1 MHFVMQG
8 TANLFLRLTNDL
20 SIFIDVRISRDFFSK
35 LSKFIQIWGA
45 SCRYRFE
52 QMVRCYAMLVLSFV
66 PPIWRS
72 NGVNKAARWNSTA
85 PDVGVFLGCH
95 SILLVNNCDTR
106 GWFNFFKVFHPPFGK
121 DSQFDEHI
129 FQMGWFNH
137 QLGDIWSPHF
147 CDIFRQFLE
156 WSWNLQTCSHKV
168 KWRKAVMWRIWATL
182 QRVSV
187 DVVADL
193 CTNYTIINH
202 HLCS

>member
-1 MHFVMQG
+1 MYVSLG
-8 TANLFLRLTNDL
+8 TSSQSFPN
-20 SIFIDVRISRDFFSK
+20 
-35 LSKFIQIWGA
+35 LSKFEVLHAATVLNKWWGA
-45 SCRYRFE
+45 TQCWSCLLSLPSGGATASTRRPGGI
-52 QMVRCYAMLVLSFV
+52 QRPRMLGFSLAVIAFC
-66 PPIWRS
+66 W
-72 NGVNKAARWNSTA
+72 STI
-85 PDVGVFLGCH
+85 VILG
-95 SILLVNNCDTR
+95 
-106 GWFNFFKVFHPPFGK
+106 GGFNFFKVFHPPFGK

>member
-1 MHFVMQG
+1 MTSSQSFP
-8 TANLFLRLTNDL
+8 N
-20 SIFIDVRISRDFFSK
+20 
-35 LSKFIQIWGA
+35 LSKFEVLHAATVLNTCEVLRNAGLVFCPSHLA
-45 SCRYRFE
+45 E
-52 QMVRCYAMLVLSFV
+52 QRRQQGGTVEF
-66 PPIWRS
+66 
-72 NGVNKAARWNSTA
+72 NG
-85 PDVGVFLGCH
+85 PDVGFSLAFIAFCWSTIVILG
-95 SILLVNNCDTR
+95 
-106 GWFNFFKVFHPPFGK
+106 GGFNFIKVFHPPFGK

-182 QRVSV
+182 QRVSF
-187 DVVADL
+187 DVVVDL

-202 HLCS
+202 HLCMYIDCVNIFWCMWMCVNKYCIT